1 MTDRDAVNVRLTRE
15 DRAALAMIRK
25 RMPWLRTDS
34 DAVRYALDVAREQL
48 GGKRPRAGPK
58 RR

>member
-1 MTDRDAVNVRLTRE
+1 MRDAVNVRLTRE
-15 DRAALAMIRK
+15 DRTNLAAIRK

-48 GGKRPRAGPK
+48 GKVKQRK
-58 RR
+58 